1 MQLKPVKGFFGGPK
15 PVINSDV
22 FDDMGM
28 EDGGLFVLTISN
40 KKKQVF

>member
-1 MQLKPVKGFFGGPK
+1 MELKPVKGFFGGPK
-15 PVINSDV
+15 PVINSDI

-28 EDGGLFVLTISN
+28 EDGGLFVLTVAN

>member
-15 PVINSDV
+15 PIINFDI

-28 EDGGLFVLTISN
+28 DDGGLFVLTISN

>member
-15 PVINSDV
+15 PVIISDI

-28 EDGGLFVLTISN
+28 EDGGLLVLTISN